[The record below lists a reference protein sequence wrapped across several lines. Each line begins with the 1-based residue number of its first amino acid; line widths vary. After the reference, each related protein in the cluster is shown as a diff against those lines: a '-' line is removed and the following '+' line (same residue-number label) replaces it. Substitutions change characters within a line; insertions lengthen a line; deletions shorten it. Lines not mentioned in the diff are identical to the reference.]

1 MRISNFV
8 PLYVN
13 EHRTKQLARVTVTTG
28 ILWWRQ
34 EKVRHIHSYFSG
46 SWCFSDTGEWIPSKI
61 MAPLERAFEGQQLL
75 NEYKGIQETALIKHH
90 RTIQGEQP

>member
-46 SWCFSDTGEWIPSKI
+46 NWYFSDTGKCIPSEV
-61 MAPLERAFEGQQLL
+61 MYPLERILDGHQLVK
-75 NEYKGIQETALIKHH
+75 EYKDIQEMALIKHN